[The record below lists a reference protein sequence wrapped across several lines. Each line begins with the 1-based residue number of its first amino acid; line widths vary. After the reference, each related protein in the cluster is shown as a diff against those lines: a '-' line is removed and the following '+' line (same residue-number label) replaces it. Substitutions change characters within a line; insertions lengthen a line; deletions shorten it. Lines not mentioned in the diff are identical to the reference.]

1 MRNARTT
8 SSHRRSHRLREGALA
23 HAKRPRC
30 QHARSGCKIA
40 VARRY
45 ASPAPLAHAFHQ
57 AKRQGNGIQRAP
69 RSPFCRVNAILQPLR
84 ACWSLCRGVTTSHNR
99 DFAAIPHAP
108 APPPWTSCRV
118 TEILQPLLARWGRL
132 RTHQHRR
139 RGRRVAQPQNRSRPS
154 FATSEVTQTHAS
166 CKTLAS
172 TEQFSKL
179 FRNRAILDATPQS
192 DGPRSCSTI
201 KRPSTLLHNRTT
213 LDAAR
218 VNRAVLDTARTF
230 LLPCKSRQRVE

>member
-1 MRNARTT
+1 M
-8 SSHRRSHRLREGALA
+8 
-23 HAKRPRC
+23 
-30 QHARSGCKIA
+30 
-40 VARRY
+40 
-45 ASPAPLAHAFHQ
+45 PAPCPCASLLPSSLFWLQNCGCATLRLASSLGACVSPG
-57 AKRQGNGIQRAP
+57 KTPGNGIQRAP

-108 APPPWTSCRV
+108 APPPWASCRV
-118 TEILQPLLARWGRL
+118 TAKSQPLLAHWGRL
-132 RTHQHRR
+132 RTRLHRR
-139 RGRRVAQPQNRSRPS
+139 RGRHVAQPQNRSRSS

-179 FRNRAILDATPQS
+179 FRNRAILDAALQS
-192 DGPRSCSTI
+192 DDSRSCSAI
-201 KRPSTLLHNRTT
+201 ERPSTLLRNRLT

-218 VNRAVLDTARTF
+218 VNRVVLDTARAF